1 MNQYEITVSKSAAK
15 ELSKLPKQVN
25 NKLIKAILA
34 LSGDPRPVGAKKL
47 RGGTD
52 NWRIRVGDYRV
63 VYAVDDVVLV
73 VDVRKVGH
81 RKEIYY

>member
-1 MNQYEITVSKSAAK
+1 MKQYEITVSKSAAK

-34 LSGDPRPVGAKKL
+34 LSGDPRPDGAKKL
-47 RGGTD
+47 RGGSE

-63 VYAVDDVVLV
+63 VYAVDDKVLV

-81 RKEIYY
+81 RKEIYD